1 MNGEKRGLS
10 MHNTRSQA
18 LPQRLVGTVMAGA
31 LLVGGGSVAHGALT
45 TPVGTVPS
53 VSRKKE
59 RQSCS

>member
-31 LLVGGGSVAHGALT
+31 LLVGAEV
-45 TPVGTVPS
+45 
-53 VSRKKE
+53 
-59 RQSCS
+59 